1 MKKTS
6 TEGKLLPSRRVSI
19 AWPPFAR
26 KLAGVLQKL
35 EEDQYLI
42 LSVKRS
48 NQYVQFAAQGS
59 FGMRAET
66 TSSSYLVEPEQ
77 LNARQI
83 AALLDAGWH
92 APTGTPAEST
102 PADDPDGSP
111 NFFLDFS
118 APVSFDA
125 VANLAVRTLAGI
137 LLVPHPGFLEYDA
150 FGEDGEAIALPDLG
164 LRRAVR
170 ARPVDNRE
178 GLSMKLQGILREIT
192 GISELTFDSDGDL
205 GFRSGSAVA
214 FVRLM
219 GDPPYV
225 CIHSPIL
232 GDVEEGPGLLAR
244 LNDMNAEE
252 SLLRFIFKN
261 GMIYCIAYISV
272 APFVKEQL
280 SRALEHFC
288 TVSMESTDCCRR
300 SSGGRLHLSS
310 QCPV

>member
-1 MKKTS
+1 MP
-6 TEGKLLPSRRVSI
+6 EARVV
-19 AWPPFAR
+19 WR
-26 KLAGVLQKL
+26 
-35 EEDQYLI
+35 
-42 LSVKRS
+42 
-48 NQYVQFAAQGS
+48 AA
-59 FGMRAET
+59 
-66 TSSSYLVEPEQ
+66 
-77 LNARQI
+77 
-83 AALLDAGWH
+83 
-92 APTGTPAEST
+92 
-102 PADDPDGSP
+102 
-111 NFFLDFS
+111 
-118 APVSFDA
+118 
-125 VANLAVRTLAGI
+125 RTLAEI

-178 GLSMKLQGILREIT
+178 GLSMKLQDMLREVT

-232 GDVEEGPGLLAR
+232 RDVEEGPGLLAR

-252 SLLRFIFKN
+252 PLLRFIFKK

-280 SRALEHFC
+280 CRALEHFC
-288 TVSMESTDCCRR
+288 TVVDGIDGLLQKEFGGQTTFVESMPSVMK
-300 SSGGRLHLSS
+300 H
-310 QCPV
+310 